1 MVVGL
6 KIPPWTAPGSPRW
19 RGYEEGVGELGED
32 YCTAPE
38 YSICQIDPS
47 VAAGVLAVDMDSE
60 AVVVGSLLAFE

>member
-6 KIPPWTAPGSPRW
+6 KVPRTAPGSPRW
-19 RGYEEGVGELGED
+19 RGYEKGVGELGED

-47 VAAGVLAVDMDSE
+47 VAAGVVAVGMDSE
-60 AVVVGSLLAFE
+60 ADVVGILVAFA